1 MGVPRVHWGAKP
13 LAGSGAEP
21 RGSSSLTPPRS
32 AILIFGAAVR
42 PDGQPSRTLR
52 DRTEAAARFGAT
64 LPAPLYL
71 PTGAIGR
78 HGPSEA
84 AVMRRL
90 LMELGVPPEDI
101 VLEETGTD
109 TLSSVVALRR
119 LLRQH
124 PDIGRVYAATSTYH
138 LPRCVL
144 LLWLAGVQAKPCPPP
159 PVPESMTL
167 ADRWYW
173 RLRELAAIPYDAILI
188 VFARLT
194 GRLSD
199 R

>member
-1 MGVPRVHWGAKP
+1 M
-13 LAGSGAEP
+13 
-21 RGSSSLTPPRS
+21 
-32 AILIFGAAVR
+32 
-42 PDGQPSRTLR
+42 R

-64 LPAPLYL
+64 LPSPLYL

-84 AVMRRL
+84 SVMRRL

-109 TLSSVVALRR
+109 TLSSVLALRL

-124 PDIGRVYAATSTYH
+124 PDIGHVYAATSAYH

-144 LLWLAGVQAKPCPPP
+144 LLWLAGVRAKPCPPP
-159 PVPESMTL
+159 QSPRHRRTAGIGGCENSPPSPTM
-167 ADRWYW
+167 R
-173 RLRELAAIPYDAILI
+173 
-188 VFARLT
+188 
-194 GRLSD
+194 S
-199 R
+199 

>member
-1 MGVPRVHWGAKP
+1 LRA
-13 LAGSGAEP
+13 
-21 RGSSSLTPPRS
+21 

-64 LPAPLYL
+64 LPAPLYM

-84 AVMRRL
+84 SVMRRL
-90 LMELGVPPEDI
+90 LVELGVPPEDI

-119 LLRQH
+119 LLCLR
-124 PDIGRVYAATSTYH
+124 PDIGRVYAATSGYH

-144 LLWLAGVQAKPCPPP
+144 LLWLIGVRASPCPPP
-159 PVPESMTL
+159 QVPEAMTL
-167 ADRWYW
+167 ASRWYW
-173 RLRELAAIPYDAILI
+173 WLRELAATPYDAILI

-194 GRLSD
+194 GRLTV